1 MKLQDIFS
9 AEDIKDSEKITKIAE
24 IVNRARAA
32 YGNGDADI
40 TAPEMHTADGL
51 QDLAMLSPDSKLAIA
66 ESEVRNIKVIA
77 TEFVKAFEGA
87 KLDKKIE
94 ELIAISPILA
104 NITASVDS
112 EYI

>member
-1 MKLQDIFS
+1 MNLSEIFS
-9 AEDIKDSEKITKIAE
+9 SEELTASGKILHITE
-24 IVNRARAA
+24 VVTRARTA
-32 YGNGDADI
+32 YGNSDHDI

-51 QDLAMLSPDSKLAIA
+51 QDLAMLSAESKLVIA

-77 TEFVKAFEGA
+77 NEFAKSFEGA

-104 NITASVDS
+104 NIATTVDS

>member
-1 MKLQDIFS
+1 MKLTDIFADEELS
-9 AEDIKDSEKITKIAE
+9 ANVKVARIDE
-24 IVNRARAA
+24 IVTKARAA